1 MGTTMHNISIDY
13 EQIRSFCAKWHIVEL
28 AIFGSVLREDFRPES
43 DVDVLVRFAP
53 DSPYSVLL
61 NHSEMAEELRRIFG
75 RTVDIVSKNGVEQS
89 KNARRREEILNTA
102 EVIYAQAA

>member
-1 MGTTMHNISIDY
+1 MSSNIPIDY
-13 EQIRSFCAKWHIVEL
+13 EQIRLFCARWHIVEL

-53 DSPYSVLL
+53 DSPYTVLL
-61 NHSEMAEELRRIFG
+61 NHSEMEGELTRIFG
-75 RTVDIVSKNGVEQS
+75 RTVDIISKKGVEQS
-89 KNARRREEILNTA
+89 KNVRRREEILSTA

>member
-1 MGTTMHNISIDY
+1 MRVNIPIDY
-13 EQIRSFCAKWHIVEL
+13 EQIRLFCIRWQIDEL
-28 AIFGSVLREDFRPES
+28 AIFGSVLREDFQPES

-61 NHSEMAEELRRIFG
+61 NHTEMEEELHQIFG
-75 RTVDIVSKNGVEQS
+75 RTVDLISKNGVEQS
-89 KNARRREEILNTA
+89 KNARRREEILRTA